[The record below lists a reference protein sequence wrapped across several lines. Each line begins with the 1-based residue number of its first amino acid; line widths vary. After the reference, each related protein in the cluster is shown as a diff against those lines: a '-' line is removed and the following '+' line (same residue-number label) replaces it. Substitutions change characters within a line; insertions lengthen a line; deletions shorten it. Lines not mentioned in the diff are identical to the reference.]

1 MTLQQGGVG
10 GAPPP
15 AAPVAA
21 APRTAT
27 GARTAD
33 AATLESRKPSGLASR
48 VVFIAGLL
56 VATVLFLFP
65 FIWLISASLK
75 TRQDVFSGDL
85 IRLPLHFENYPA
97 VFTVAPVAN
106 WFVNSVIVGLLAA
119 VTVTIT
125 SALVAFAFAYFRF
138 PGRNIL
144 FGLVLASMMLPGAV
158 LMIPN
163 FMIWNALGQ
172 VNSPLF
178 TPLWAG
184 NLFGSAFYIFLLRQF
199 FLGLPREVFEAARVD
214 GASYP
219 RMFWSI
225 AAPLTKAA
233 LIVVFIFELK
243 ASWTDLVKPLIFMRD
258 TALFTLP
265 RGLQSLVARFDPTTG
280 GQGEFHLVMAASV
293 IVTLPMIVVF
303 FLAQR
308 YFIEGIATTGSK
320 G

>member
-1 MTLQQGGVG
+1 VTLQQGGVG
-10 GAPPP
+10 GAPP
-15 AAPVAA
+15 AAPLV
-21 APRTAT
+21 APRAAGGVRAAETENRPPSRAIAHVVFLA
-27 GARTAD
+27 GLSF
-33 AATLESRKPSGLASR
+33 ATL
-48 VVFIAGLL
+48 
-56 VATVLFLFP
+56 LFVFP
-65 FIWLISASLK
+65 FFWLVSASLK

-85 IRLPLHFENYPA
+85 VKFPLHVENYA
-97 VFTVAPVAN
+97 TIFQIAPVGS
-106 WFVNSVIVGLLAA
+106 WFLNSVIVGLLAA
-119 VTVTIT
+119 TAVTIS

-163 FMIWNALGQ
+163 FLIWNALGQ
-172 VNSPLF
+172 INSPLF
-178 TPLWAG
+178 TPLWAS

-225 AAPLTKAA
+225 AVPLTRAA

-258 TALFTLP
+258 VALFTLP
-265 RGLQSLVARFDPTTG
+265 RGLQSLVARFDPQIG
-280 GQGEFHLVMAASV
+280 GQGEFQLVMAASV
-293 IVTLPMIVVF
+293 VVTLPMIIVF

>member
-10 GAPPP
+10 GAPP
-15 AAPVAA
+15 AAPLVA
-21 APRTAT
+21 APRAV
-27 GARTAD
+27 GQASDVAGESGRPSRLISRIVFLA
-33 AATLESRKPSGLASR
+33 ALSFATL
-48 VVFIAGLL
+48 
-56 VATVLFLFP
+56 LFLFP
-65 FIWLISASLK
+65 FFWLLSASLK

-85 IRLPLHFENYPA
+85 IKLPLHFENYQTI
-97 VFTVAPVAN
+97 FQIAPVGS
-106 WFVNSVIVGLLAA
+106 WFMNSVIVGILAA
-119 VTVTIT
+119 VTVTIS
-125 SALVAFAFAYFRF
+125 SAVVAFAFAYFRF

-163 FMIWNALGQ
+163 FLIWNTLGQ

-225 AAPLTKAA
+225 AAPLTRAA

-243 ASWTDLVKPLIFMRD
+243 ASWTDLMKPLIFMRD
-258 TALFTLP
+258 VALFTLP
-265 RGLQSLVARFDPTTG
+265 RGLQSLVARFDPQAG

-293 IVTLPMIVVF
+293 VVTLPMIIVF